1 MDKFSNNTKVSR
13 LQIPVSDKSVTSE
26 LSGDFVLP
34 DYQPEIKR
42 LLRIGASVLP
52 PSKYIGER
60 EGELAGSLDYYVYY
74 VGSDDMPY
82 CAPITTEYK
91 ISVPLERDD
100 EETGGFLSE
109 LYADA
114 LISPDMISGRVIA
127 PRKLSIKCR
136 LKSRVQIF
144 GCMPLEDGYSHG
156 EDGLQVLRGKMT
168 SSEYLRGVSDLWHV
182 TDEMICD
189 SRDGEIRVV
198 SAEGKTLLSEVGSID
213 NAVVCRGDLFVK
225 LLLCREEEGTLYT
238 AIRKVPFSTTVTV
251 DGVKRG
257 DSASARGSVCEMSV
271 TVEDGRIGIDG
282 GIIVEAQ
289 AAHSDEIEYVKDVYS
304 TGRRCANGYKAIDIP
319 RSGICFGGNFTLSD
333 SMTLE
338 EAGITHGA
346 KIVDASGSATVEE
359 YSFDTDKCSVIG
371 KAKFALLTEKD
382 GEFGTSEIELP
393 FTFRTQSPEA
403 THAACS
409 CEVVSVRAKAD
420 GERVGIDAEIGV
432 SGSAYRL
439 ERESLLSQAAFGDEI
454 LGTRG
459 EIVVCYP
466 SDSDSLWSVAKRY
479 GADFDRL
486 REANGISADISPDT
500 VESLENVNFLVI

>member
-1 MDKFSNNTKVSR
+1 
-13 LQIPVSDKSVTSE
+13 
-26 LSGDFVLP
+26 
-34 DYQPEIKR
+34 
-42 LLRIGASVLP
+42 
-52 PSKYIGER
+52 
-60 EGELAGSLDYYVYY
+60 
-74 VGSDDMPY
+74 
-82 CAPITTEYK
+82 
-91 ISVPLERDD
+91 
-100 EETGGFLSE
+100 
-109 LYADA
+109 
-114 LISPDMISGRVIA
+114 
-127 PRKLSIKCR
+127 
-136 LKSRVQIF
+136 
-144 GCMPLEDGYSHG
+144 
-156 EDGLQVLRGKMT
+156 
-168 SSEYLRGVSDLWHV
+168 
-182 TDEMICD
+182 
-189 SRDGEIRVV
+189 
-198 SAEGKTLLSEVGSID
+198 
-213 NAVVCRGDLFVK
+213 
-225 LLLCREEEGTLYT
+225 
-238 AIRKVPFSTTVTV
+238 
-251 DGVKRG
+251 
-257 DSASARGSVCEMSV
+257 MSV

-439 ERESLLSQAAFGDEI
+439 ESESLLSQAAFGDEI